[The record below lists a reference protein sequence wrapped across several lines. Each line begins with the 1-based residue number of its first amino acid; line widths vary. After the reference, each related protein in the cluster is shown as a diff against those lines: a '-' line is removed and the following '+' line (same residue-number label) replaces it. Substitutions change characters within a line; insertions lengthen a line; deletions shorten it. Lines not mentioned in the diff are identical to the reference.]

1 MSISINHSKCIA
13 CGKCVEACPGN
24 LIKLTPI
31 AAIKTLAGAPSSA
44 ATAAEQELT
53 CTASAEQEAD
63 FTAAAAKAG
72 KVAVIKRVRDCWGCT
87 SCIKECPVSAIDF
100 FLGAD
105 IGGKGSLMNVTEEK
119 DVYLWKITSP
129 DGSIQEIKI
138 NRKDSNKY

>member
-1 MSISINHSKCIA
+1 MSISINISKCIA

-24 LIKLTPI
+24 LIKLTPLAASAAGGTGADQEPAFTPAAQKAGRA
-31 AAIKTLAGAPSSA
+31 AAIKH
-44 ATAAEQELT
+44 
-53 CTASAEQEAD
+53 
-63 FTAAAAKAG
+63 
-72 KVAVIKRVRDCWGCT
+72 VRDCWGCT

-129 DGSIQEIKI
+129 GGSVKEIRI

>member
-1 MSISINHSKCIA
+1 MSISINQSKCIA

-31 AAIKTLAGAPSSA
+31 SEKTIS
-44 ATAAEQELT
+44 EK
-53 CTASAEQEAD
+53 ASG
-63 FTAAAAKAG
+63 AAANAEAAYTKAAQKAG
-72 KVAVIKRVRDCWGCT
+72 KTAKIRRVRDCWGCT

-105 IGGKGSLMNVTEEK
+105 IGGRGSMMNVTEEE

-129 DGSIQEIKI
+129 EGNVKEIRI